1 MLTEQEI
8 KNIEKYETEKFKAEQ
23 LNRQVLLG
31 LMTPQEYEEEI
42 KPTLNYITEL
52 EQSQKEAD
60 TRARFDEMM
69 GNPLKQLDK
78 LGGLI

>member
-60 TRARFDEMM
+60 TRAKFDEMM